1 MTKKTFVAT
10 ESDIGKR
17 WEEKL
22 EDSMKQAAEEEKE
35 LAIEQ
40 NSYHEGI
47 PSISVIVD
55 AGWSK
60 RSHKHSYNAKSGVGI
75 IIEMKN
81 KKLLH
86 LNESYHSRILNGA
99 QHRPASARKRK
110 SSRPVA
116 RIINLD
122 TSNDSGKPIATNEE
136 DSGCQ
141 CSSTS
146 SRVRHS
152 LDHLGTM
159 RTDILV
165 LTVTLLANWAV
176 FLGNISSSL
185 LAYQAVQ
192 RQLVLDRTFTDRL
205 AVY

>member
-75 IIEMKN
+75 IIEMKTKN
-81 KKLLH
+81 CF
-86 LNESYHSRILNGA
+86 ILMNHIILGFLTA
-99 QHRPASARKRK
+99 PNTVQLVPGSEN
-110 SSRPVA
+110 PVA
-116 RIINLD
+116 L
-122 TSNDSGKPIATNEE
+122 
-136 DSGCQ
+136 
-141 CSSTS
+141 
-146 SRVRHS
+146 
-152 LDHLGTM
+152 
-159 RTDILV
+159 
-165 LTVTLLANWAV
+165 
-176 FLGNISSSL
+176 
-185 LAYQAVQ
+185 
-192 RQLVLDRTFTDRL
+192 
-205 AVY
+205 